1 VWRLI
6 LEGNTHQ
13 IPSALTTGG
22 EYGMPTL
29 DSRLGD
35 LVGGGRI
42 TREAALN
49 RYSKQDT
56 LVCPLERG

>member
-22 EYGMPTL
+22 EDGMPTL

-35 LVGGGRI
+35 LVRGGRI
-42 TREAALN
+42 TREAALDHCSN
-49 RYSKQDT
+49 QDT
-56 LVCPLERG
+56 FVRPLERG